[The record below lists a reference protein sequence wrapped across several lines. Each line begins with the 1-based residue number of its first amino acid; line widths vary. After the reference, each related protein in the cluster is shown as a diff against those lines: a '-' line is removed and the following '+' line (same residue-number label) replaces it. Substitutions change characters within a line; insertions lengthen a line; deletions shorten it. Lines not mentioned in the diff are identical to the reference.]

1 MNDWNEMVKLGM
13 LGTEKAAFSPDH
25 LPIALQSY
33 LPTGAQADP
42 EGDFLQAA
50 ALLLAY
56 RRAGTQAASPPF
68 PRLSPAPEEELPYVN
83 NRQSAILRKL
93 LDEDVHRNKALI
105 ALWLQHCAANK
116 RIVTPDF
123 LPDLLNFQSTFAHLP
138 FFIEVLGKRGL
149 WLSVQ
154 RTKWTL
160 LETSPEKIWQEGSSA
175 ERNELIQHLW
185 KNEPDQA
192 LQHIQEAWATANAK
206 ERLSW
211 LHGLIGLRSDLALD
225 FAEDLYQNLLD
236 TGTKAKESLEQQLA
250 ITAAYLL
257 SQPRSQL
264 YQKISPSLQNLVK
277 RNKGFLGL
285 KEKTTLELPS
295 TFDDFFNDKL
305 AQTLGLST
313 EKGLSPAVQ
322 IKKWFVQMLTN
333 VHPSCWEEVLGEDWR
348 QIFPIFPPTYHVPL
362 ADALGKAT
370 HREGLK
376 VFITLP
382 LLAATSDEVLI
393 ELRKRDLLH
402 HENSPFSRL
411 RSALALLPQEE
422 LEKFIR
428 SLDSRQLGYFY
439 QSIPAPV
446 GEWSLKISHLIYHEM
461 LDPSKDQQGFQK
473 YLLKEAWS
481 HLHLGILPEMANT
494 INATT
499 GYSPEAT
506 IVYNYVKPLYN
517 HLLIKQSIL
526 QAFTTTN

>member
-13 LGTEKAAFSPDH
+13 LGTEKAVISPDL
-25 LPIALQSY
+25 LPNSLQTY
-33 LPTGAQADP
+33 FPAQEVADR

-68 PRLSPAPEEELPYVN
+68 PRLSPAPEEERPYVN

-93 LDEDVHRNKALI
+93 LDEDVYRNKALI
-105 ALWLQHCAANK
+105 GLWLQHCSISK

-138 FFIEVLGKRGL
+138 FFTEVLGKRGL

-154 RTKWTL
+154 RKKWTL

-185 KNEPDQA
+185 KNEPNQA
-192 LQHIQEAWATANAK
+192 LAYITEAWATANVK

-211 LHGLIGLRSDLALD
+211 LNGLIHLRSDDALD
-225 FAEDLYQNLLD
+225 FAEDLYQHLLD
-236 TGTKAKESLEQQLA
+236 TGTKGKESLEQQLA
-250 ITAAYLL
+250 IAAAYLL

-264 YQKISPSLQNLVK
+264 YQKISPELQKLVK
-277 RNKGFLGL
+277 RSKGFLGL
-285 KEKTTLELPS
+285 KEKATLELPN
-295 TFDDFFNDKL
+295 TFDDFFNEKL

-322 IKKWFVQMLTN
+322 IKKWFGQILTHL
-333 VHPSCWEEVLGEDWR
+333 HPTCWEEVLGEDWR
-348 QIFPIFPPTYHVPL
+348 QIFPLFPPTYFLPL
-362 ADALGKAT
+362 AHALGKAVQ
-370 HREGLK
+370 REGLK

-382 LLAATSDEVLI
+382 LLAATSEEVLI

-402 HENSPFSRL
+402 HENSPFARL

-446 GEWSLKISHLIYHEM
+446 GEWSLKTSRLLYTEM
-461 LDPSKDQQGFQK
+461 LDPTKDQQGFQK
-473 YLLKEAWS
+473 FLLKEAWS
-481 HLHLGILPEMANT
+481 YLNLGILPEMANT

-526 QAFTTTN
+526 QAFNTTN

>member
-25 LPIALQSY
+25 LPIGLQVY
-33 LPTGAQADP
+33 LPTGTQADP

-93 LDEDVHRNKALI
+93 LDEDVYRNKALI
-105 ALWLQHCAANK
+105 GLWLQHCAQSK

-154 RTKWTL
+154 RQKWTF
-160 LETSPEKIWQEGSSA
+160 LETSPEKIWQEGSTA

-185 KNEPDQA
+185 KNEPTQA
-192 LQHIQEAWATANAK
+192 LEYIKAAWATANVK

-211 LHGLIGLRSDLALD
+211 LLGLIGLRSDLALD
-225 FAEDLYQNLLD
+225 FAEDLYQNLLN
-236 TGTKAKESLEQQLA
+236 TGTKGKESLEQQLA

-264 YQKISPSLQNLVK
+264 YQKISPQLQSLAK

-285 KEKTTLELPS
+285 KEKTTLELP
-295 TFDDFFNDKL
+295 TAFDGFFSEKF
-305 AQTLGLST
+305 AQTLGLNM
-313 EKGLSPAVQ
+313 EKDLSQTVQ
-322 IKKWFVQMLTN
+322 IEKWFGQILAHL
-333 VHPSCWEEVLGEDWR
+333 HPNCWEEVLGSDWR
-348 QIFPIFPPTYHVPL
+348 PIFSIFPPKFHLSL
-362 ADALGKAT
+362 AHALGKGSNQ
-370 HREGLK
+370 EGLK
-376 VFITLP
+376 VFISIP
-382 LLAATSDEVLI
+382 LLAATNDDVLI
-393 ELRKRDLLH
+393 ELRRRDLLH
-402 HENSPFSRL
+402 HENSPFARL
-411 RSALALLPQEE
+411 KSALEILPQTEIE
-422 LEKFIR
+422 QFIR
-428 SLDSRQLGYFY
+428 ALDSRQLGYFY

-446 GEWSLKISHLIYHEM
+446 GDWSLKISQLLYHEM

-526 QAFTTTN
+526 QAFTTN